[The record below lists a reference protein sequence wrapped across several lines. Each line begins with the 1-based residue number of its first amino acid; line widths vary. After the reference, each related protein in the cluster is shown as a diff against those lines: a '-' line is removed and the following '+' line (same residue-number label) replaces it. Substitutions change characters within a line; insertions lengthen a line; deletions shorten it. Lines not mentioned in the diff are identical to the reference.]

1 MIRLSISLAAVAL
14 AGCDYSRPVTTA
26 GTGTFRPG
34 SVKLP
39 GTSGVS
45 PPVKVVRDSAERSAI
60 LVSSIEL
67 IQRAALQPGGDNF
80 GLATQKL
87 NQYFEGTP
95 ASEYQMPFE
104 ARAFLETQ
112 LPKNTLRDMENPEWT
127 KRDARHL
134 EDCMM
139 YYGIASR
146 IGGTGDDLSR
156 ARRVF
161 DWSVQQLQLVPA
173 GSLGSR
179 QYRQAMARP
188 YDLLLRGMGTEA
200 DGFWAERAWLFIVL
214 CRQLGLDAG
223 LITYTKGNVL
233 EPLLGGAGADGRPG
247 SGLLGLAKP
256 PKPVI
261 GWICAVLIEGKAYL
275 FDTRVG
281 LPIPGPGGDGV
292 ATLDQAL
299 SDPSRLEAMNL
310 PGESPY
316 GTSRATLMASPSKL
330 GILIDSSRGY
340 FNPKMKMLQRE
351 LPGKN
356 RTILYRDPSEQRDH
370 FAKVMGDRLGEVALW
385 SMPLEVETRLFTDGQ
400 FVEATQQSLYLLRPD
415 FPLLYAR
422 IKQLRGELDEAI
434 REYVSFRLAPSLP
447 LVIDKKNATPKSG
460 QQGADDSKN
469 LIPKPVQQGLDVY
482 ATYYLGLAHLERNNL
497 KGAEDFFLMLL
508 QLLPEPGPNQPYY
521 HMFRWGAHANL
532 GRIYEAKGDRQQAI
546 AHYTQVDPTMQYHGN
561 LLRAR
566 ELLWQDPMAP
576 PAAPLPP
583 APKEFSTVASTDA
596 KTTKAGQR

>member
-1 MIRLSISLAAVAL
+1 MIRLSISLALVAL

-26 GTGTFRPG
+26 GTGGTYHPPTI
-34 SVKLP
+34 KLKESP
-39 GTSGVS
+39 VVS
-45 PPVKVVRDSAERSAI
+45 PPVKAVRDPTERTAI
-60 LVSSIEL
+60 LISSIEL

-95 ASEYQMPFE
+95 DSEYQIPSA

-112 LPKNTLRDMENPEWT
+112 LPKNMVRDIENPAWT
-127 KRDARHL
+127 RRDARHL

-161 DWSVQQLQLVPA
+161 DWAMQQLQLVPA
-173 GSLGSR
+173 GSLGTR
-179 QYRQAMARP
+179 QYRQVMARP
-188 YDLLLRGMGTEA
+188 YDLLLRGMATEA
-200 DGFWAERAWLFIVL
+200 DGFWAERAWLFMVL

-233 EPLLGGAGADGRPG
+233 EPLVPRADGRLG

-261 GWICAVLIEGKAYL
+261 GWICCVLIEGKGYL
-275 FDTRVG
+275 FDARVG
-281 LPIPGPGGDGV
+281 LPIPGPGGVGV

-299 SDPSRLEAMNL
+299 SDPSHLEAMNL

-330 GILIDSSRGY
+330 GIMIDSSRGY
-340 FNPKMKMLQRE
+340 FDPKMKMLQRE

-356 RTILYRDPSEQRDH
+356 RTILYRDPAEQRDH
-370 FAKVMGDRLGEVALW
+370 FAQVLGDRLGEVKFW
-385 SMPLEVETRLFTDGQ
+385 QMPLEVETRLFTDGQ

-422 IKQLRGELDEAI
+422 IKQLRGELDQAVQ
-434 REYVSFRLAPSLP
+434 EYVSFRLADNVP
-447 LVIDKKNATPKSG
+447 LVIDKKKVISKS
-460 QQGADDSKN
+460 
-469 LIPKPVQQGLDVY
+469 IQQGLDVY

-497 KGAEDFFLMLL
+497 KGAEEFFLMLL
-508 QLLPEPGPNQPYY
+508 QLLPEPGPNMPYY

-546 AHYTQVDPTMQYHGN
+546 AHYTQIDPTMQYHGN

-576 PAAPLPP
+576 PADPLPP
-583 APKEFSTVASTDA
+583 APKEFSTVAGSDA
-596 KTTKAGQR
+596 QTTKAAQR

>member
-1 MIRLSISLAAVAL
+1 MIRHSISVALIAL
-14 AGCDYSRPVTTA
+14 AGCDYSRPVTSTN
-26 GTGTFRPG
+26 TGTFRPG
-34 SVKLP
+34 TVKLP
-39 GTSGVS
+39 GSSGAAA
-45 PPVKVVRDSAERSAI
+45 PAKVVRDSAERSAI
-60 LVSSIEL
+60 LISSIEL

-95 ASEYQMPFE
+95 ASEYQMSSA

-112 LPKNTLRDMENPEWT
+112 LPKNMLREMENPAWT

-161 DWSVQQLQLVPA
+161 DWAMQQLQLVPA

-200 DGFWAERAWLFIVL
+200 DGFWAERAWLFVVL

-233 EPLLGGAGADGRPG
+233 EPLVPGPGADGRLG
-247 SGLLGLAKP
+247 TGLLSTAKLS
-256 PKPVI
+256 KQEI
-261 GWICAVLIEGKAYL
+261 GWICAVLIDDKAYL
-275 FDTRVG
+275 FDARVG
-281 LPIPGPGGDGV
+281 IPVPGPGGAGV

-340 FNPKMKMLQRE
+340 FDPKMKMLQRE

-356 RTILYRDPSEQRDH
+356 RTILYRDPAEQRDH
-370 FAKVMGDRLGEVALW
+370 FAHVLGERLGEVKFW
-385 SMPLEVETRLFTDGQ
+385 QMPLEVETRLFTDGQ
-400 FVEATQQSLYLLRPD
+400 FVEATQQSLFLLRPE

-422 IKQLRGELDEAI
+422 IKQLRGEIEEAVND
-434 REYVSFRLAPSLP
+434 YVNFRLNPNVSL
-447 LVIDKKNATPKSG
+447 VNDKKK
-460 QQGADDSKN
+460 
-469 LIPKPVQQGLDVY
+469 LIPNSVRQGLDVY
-482 ATYYLGLAHLERNNL
+482 ATYYLGLAHLERNHL
-497 KGAEDFFLMLL
+497 DKAEDMFLKLL
-508 QLLPEPGPNQPYY
+508 QLLPDPGPNLPYY
-521 HMFRWGAHANL
+521 HMFRWGAHSNL
-532 GRIYEAKGDRQQAI
+532 GRIYEAKGAHQQAI
-546 AHYTQVDPTMQYHGN
+546 AHYSQADPTMQYHGN

-576 PAAPLPP
+576 PADPLPP
-583 APKEFSTVASTDA
+583 APKEFSTVASSDTQTA
-596 KTTKAGQR
+596 KAAQR